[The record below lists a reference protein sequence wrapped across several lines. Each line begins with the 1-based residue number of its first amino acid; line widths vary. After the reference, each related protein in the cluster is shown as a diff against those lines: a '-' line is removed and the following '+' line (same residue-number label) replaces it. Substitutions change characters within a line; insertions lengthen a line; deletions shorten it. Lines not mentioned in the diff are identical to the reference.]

1 MNNIPFDEERTRFIY
16 IREPHSIQLRFDV
29 YYMTNIYI
37 LVYREI
43 PLGISTLY
51 FKSERADNNTEQ
63 ISRIYFVFYYTL
75 IL

>member
-1 MNNIPFDEERTRFIY
+1 MKSERCLY
-16 IREPHSIQLRFDV
+16 IREPHNIQLRFDV
-29 YYMTNIYI
+29 YYMTNIYTR
-37 LVYREI
+37 REI

-63 ISRIYFVFYYTL
+63 ISRIHFVFYYTL